1 MENFTISE
9 NSPVD
14 LLSLRVWVFFFPL
27 ALNRSSLLKSSLRA
41 LSAKVVP

>member
-14 LLSLRVWVFFFPL
+14 LLSLRAWVFFSPSFEQKFTFEKFTESP
-27 ALNRSSLLKSSLRA
+27 
-41 LSAKVVP
+41 